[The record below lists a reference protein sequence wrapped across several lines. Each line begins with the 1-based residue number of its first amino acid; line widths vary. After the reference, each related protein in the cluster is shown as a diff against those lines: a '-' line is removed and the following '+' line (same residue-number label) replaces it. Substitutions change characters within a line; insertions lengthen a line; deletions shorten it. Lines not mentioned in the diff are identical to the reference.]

1 MSEQSI
7 VWISQGDAEDLG
19 LKGHEFPCRVM
30 DSHNMVY
37 EVLKCGTSRDIVVLP
52 YSQDFGETANHIR
65 NRGIAGPIIVYS
77 ATGVDETAPSEQ
89 GDQGVM
95 FLDSSKIT
103 KPVILELISSLRKY
117 QDMVHASAA
126 PKEKRCGPPASPSMD
141 PEEIRDLF
149 QNILKDRGRVL
160 LYCRFRDGLP
170 SLTVA
175 CEIIQMSGETETR
188 LVLDNFRPNEFIEL
202 YAELGMGSP
211 ITGFYSCGEK
221 TIGFDLKVE
230 SCLMGKLTVLLP
242 EGVYDQKREFYRVE
256 PDPNDP
262 LIINILPAD
271 HHTLQIPVHDV
282 SEGGIGLVSAYARLE
297 EKQVYPIAIVLPM
310 ENLSSYPR
318 LEKSHFFPVDYI
330 PSVRP
335 TLLGSAE
342 IISKEEEN
350 EGTFY
355 YGLSLK
361 LHSADIQHLQHYIFK
376 RQLDILSTIRNKKT
390 ASQP

>member
-1 MSEQSI
+1 MSEQST

-19 LKGHEFPCRVM
+19 LKGHEFPCRVL
-30 DSHNMVY
+30 DLGTMVY
-37 EVLKCGTSRDIVVLP
+37 EVLKSGAPRDIVVLP
-52 YSQDFGETANHIR
+52 FSQDFGETVNHIR
-65 NRGIAGPIIVYS
+65 NRGITGPIIVYS
-77 ATGVDETAPSEQ
+77 GAEPDGAAPSDP

-95 FLDSSKIT
+95 LLDSSKIT
-103 KPVILELISSLRKY
+103 KPVILELIASFRKY
-117 QDMVHASAA
+117 QDMAHTSAA
-126 PKEKRCGPPASPSMD
+126 PKEKRCGPPASPSLD
-141 PEEIRDLF
+141 PGEIRDLF
-149 QNILKDRGRVL
+149 QNILRDRGRIL

-175 CEIIQMSGETETR
+175 CEIIQMIGDTK
-188 LVLDNFRPNEFIEL
+188 LVLDNFRPEEFIEL

-211 ITGFYSCGEK
+211 MTGFYSSGEK

-242 EGVYDQKREFYRVE
+242 DGVYDQKREFYRVE

-262 LIINILPAD
+262 LIINVLPTD

-282 SEGGIGLVSAYARLE
+282 SEGGVGLVSAYARLE
-297 EKQVYPIAIVLPM
+297 EKQVYPVALILPK
-310 ENLSSYPR
+310 ENLSSYPH
-318 LEKSHFFPVDYI
+318 LEKSHFFPVDLV
-330 PSVRP
+330 PSLRP

-342 IISKEEEN
+342 IISKEEESD
-350 EGTFY
+350 GSFY

-361 LHSADIQHLQHYIFK
+361 LHSADVQHLQHYIFK
-376 RQLDILSTIRNKKT
+376 RQLDILATIRNKKT